1 MADSEADTA
10 STRAAQ
16 DGKVIITCA
25 VTGAIHTPT
34 MSPHLPITPDEI
46 AASAIEAAEAGAAI
60 LHLHARDP
68 QTGQPKQDPDLFMQ
82 FLPRIKQATDAVL
95 NITTGGGLGMALE
108 ERLAPAHRAEPE
120 VTSLNMGSMNFSV
133 AQLAGRY
140 DAWKHDWE
148 KPYLESTWDLI
159 YPNTFHMIERII
171 REVGH
176 AYGTRFEYECY
187 DIGHL
192 YNLKQFADRGLIEP
206 PFLIQGIFGIAG
218 GMGAD
223 LENFIH
229 FRSMA
234 DKLFGSDYRL
244 SALGVGRFQMRFL
257 TLSALFGGHVRVG
270 LEDSLFIGRRQ
281 LAESNAAQVRKIR
294 RIVEE
299 LGLEIATPEEARAML
314 ALKGGDRV
322 AF

>member
-10 STRAAQ
+10 STRAGQ

-148 KPYLESTWDLI
+148 QPYLESTWDLI

-299 LGLEIATPEEARAML
+299 LGLEVATPEEARAML